1 MDSIKV
7 YNYFRIDLKDD
18 LTVPLIDVSQNDVY
32 SNVLNITLLNN
43 GDLVKLSDSNV
54 VTLNVNRPSGNVSVI
69 SGEFKENGTCDFILD
84 YTSISEVG
92 ICTCTIKVAKNN
104 SIATSKSFAFNVCK
118 DAYVSTNDIKNEN
131 NFPIL
136 NSLISKLSLTLTD
149 VESVEKFYKDNLNTF
164 NGLKDISSILVEL
177 ANNKDEAKDLIET
190 SKILR
195 DEMNKSSELIK
206 TFPDIENKIRR
217 LINDC
222 NSVTANT
229 ETTLSKLRNL
239 LSDCINANTKLENN
253 IKTYESY
260 KESFNELKVL
270 VDNSLETIEKLK
282 SYKVDADIAKI
293 ALDTS
298 VSLANSKKA
307 ELNDVVNNASGIN
320 TSLGGKISDGKAIVS
335 SLTQKE
341 DSANIILE
349 NLKSEVNIVEGIKNK
364 IDESISN
371 AKESFNSLDESNK
384 NAKSLNDSIKNNI
397 SKAINSEESLSKALK
412 NAETINND
420 LYTKLK
426 DSESLKNTLEDDIS
440 KGNLLKTEL
449 VDKVNR
455 ADESNNTL
463 GKINTTATDNINT
476 LKDLLKKVGVSE
488 QTLNE
493 IIASA
498 DLSKYVTDPKLQEAL
513 KFYATKKDLQ
523 SIDVTSQLTDYA
535 KKTEVPT
542 KLSQLNNDKTFKTET
557 EIQTMINNSA
567 KLKKEV
573 VTSLP
578 SSGKEDIIYLLK
590 NKNDNNNFYTE
601 YLWIGGKW
609 EIIGDTKVDLS
620 GYAKKTEV
628 VTSVNGKKGDMMVDF
643 FIGDDTRNLNYVP
656 KDYLEHG
663 VRYKSYINS
672 QFEFKRCNVVRVGSL
687 ITQTYCIVNTQ
698 VPWADA
704 SGGLPMQ
711 VAYGKGVIAVRD
723 AVDENTWGEWRK
735 VSTSSDIKTKLSEMT
750 SDSTH
755 RTVTDSE
762 KATWDTVTNKV
773 AKVTGKSL
781 STNDFTDVAKEK
793 VDAIPSNPK
802 YTDTVT
808 SINDKTGAISKADI
822 VALGI
827 PSKDTTYGLV
837 SQSSNGLMSAADKK
851 RLDNIKEQV
860 ALTEAQYNALSSTQ
874 QNDSKKIYFI
884 KA

>member
-69 SGEFKENGTCDFILD
+69 SGEIKENGTCDFILD

-149 VESVEKFYKDNLNTF
+149 VKSVEKFYKDNLNTF

-177 ANNKDEAKDLIET
+177 ANNKDEAKGLIET

-206 TFPDIENKIRR
+206 SFPDIENKIRR

-282 SYKVDADIAKI
+282 SYKVDADIAKT

-335 SLTQKE
+335 SLAQKE

-371 AKESFNSLDESNK
+371 AKESSNSLDESNK

-426 DSESLKNTLEDDIS
+426 DSEALKNTLEDDIS

-557 EIQTMINNSA
+557 EIQTMINNST

-590 NKNDNNNFYTE
+590 NKNDTNNFYTE
-601 YLWIGGKW
+601 YLWIGSKW
-609 EIIGDTKVDLS
+609 EIIGDTKVDLTD
-620 GYAKKTEV
+620 YAKKSE
-628 VTSVNGKKGDMMVDF
+628 
-643 FIGDDTRNLNYVP
+643 
-656 KDYLEHG
+656 
-663 VRYKSYINS
+663 
-672 QFEFKRCNVVRVGSL
+672 
-687 ITQTYCIVNTQ
+687 
-698 VPWADA
+698 
-704 SGGLPMQ
+704 
-711 VAYGKGVIAVRD
+711 
-723 AVDENTWGEWRK
+723 
-735 VSTSSDIKTKLSEMT
+735 IKTKLSEMT

-755 RTVTDSE
+755 RTVTDTE
-762 KATWDTVTNKV
+762 KKTWNNKV
-773 AKVTGKSL
+773 DAVTDKDL
-781 STNDFTDVAKEK
+781 STNDYTDSDKAK
-793 VDAIPSNPK
+793 VDAIPSSPK

-808 SINDKTGAISKADI
+808 SINGKTGAISKADI

-827 PSKDTTYGLV
+827 PSQDTTYGLA
-837 SQSSNGLMSAADKK
+837 SQSSNGLMNAADKK
-851 RLDNIKEQV
+851 RLDNIKEQI
-860 ALTEAQYNALSSTQ
+860 ALTETQYNALSSTQ
-874 QNDSKKIYFI
+874 QNDATKIYFI

>member
-18 LTVPLIDVSQNDVY
+18 LTVPLINVSQNDVY

-69 SGEFKENGTCDFILD
+69 SGEIKENGTCDFILD

-149 VESVEKFYKDNLNTF
+149 VKSVEKFYKDNINTF
-164 NGLKDISSILVEL
+164 NDLKDISSILVEL
-177 ANNKDEAKDLIET
+177 ANNKDEAKSLIET
-190 SKILR
+190 SKTLR
-195 DEMNKSSELIK
+195 DEMNRSSELIK
-206 TFPDIENKIRR
+206 SFPDIENKIRR

-229 ETTLSKLRNL
+229 ETTLSNLRNL
-239 LSDCINANTKLENN
+239 LSDCINANTKLEDN

-260 KESFNELKVL
+260 KGSFNDLKVL

-335 SLTQKE
+335 SLAQKG

-426 DSESLKNTLEDDIS
+426 DSEALKNTLEDDIS

-498 DLSKYVTDPKLQEAL
+498 DLSKYVTDPKLEEAL
-513 KFYATKKDLQ
+513 KYYATKEDL
-523 SIDVTSQLTDYA
+523 SKIDVTSQLVDYVKKIEGKGLSSNDYTNVDKAKVDAIPPNPKYTDTTY
-535 KKTEVPT
+535 
-542 KLSQLNNDKTFKTET
+542 
-557 EIQTMINNSA
+557 
-567 KLKKEV
+567 
-573 VTSLP
+573 
-578 SSGKEDIIYLLK
+578 
-590 NKNDNNNFYTE
+590 
-601 YLWIGGKW
+601 
-609 EIIGDTKVDLS
+609 DLS
-620 GYAKKTEV
+620 GYAKRTEV
-628 VTSVNGKKGDMMVDF
+628 K
-643 FIGDDTRNLNYVP
+643 
-656 KDYLEHG
+656 
-663 VRYKSYINS
+663 NS
-672 QFEFKRCNVVRVGSL
+672 
-687 ITQTYCIVNTQ
+687 
-698 VPWADA
+698 
-704 SGGLPMQ
+704 
-711 VAYGKGVIAVRD
+711 
-723 AVDENTWGEWRK
+723 
-735 VSTSSDIKTKLSEMT
+735 LSEMT

-755 RTVTDSE
+755 RTVTDTE
-762 KATWDTVTNKV
+762 KKTWNNKV
-773 AKVTGKSL
+773 DKVEGKSL
-781 STNDFTDVAKEK
+781 STNDFTNELKAEIDKITMKDTPSADFNFVRKEGVYNGSFSTNCPNGSGKYTLFVFPTDSSTQHRENYMFQIAIKDNVDDTPYFRLRRGSTTWGKWYKYSSNDYTDSDKSK
-793 VDAIPSNPK
+793 VNAIPSSPK

-808 SINDKTGAISKADI
+808 TINDKTGAISKADI